1 MYSKIVNEYELLC
14 LFTIHTKN
22 VTLMQIKVSFS
33 TSEAMNGQPR
43 RDVNIFSNLL
53 EEIDNI
59 SHRLY
64 KPRNSMNL

>member
-1 MYSKIVNEYELLC
+1 MYSKTVNKYELLY

-33 TSEAMNGQPR
+33 TSGAMNGQPR

>member
-1 MYSKIVNEYELLC
+1 MNMNFHIYLQ
-14 LFTIHTKN
+14 FTANCWKSF
-22 VTLMQIKVSFS
+22 VQIKVYFS

-53 EEIDNI
+53 GEIDNI

-64 KPRNSMNL
+64 KSSNPMNL

>member
-1 MYSKIVNEYELLC
+1 MYSKIVNEYELLY

-33 TSEAMNGQPR
+33 TSGAMNGQPR